1 MATPAAAAAD
11 RAEAESA
18 PSPARGKKKLILFG
32 AVALALLLALGGGA
46 AFWFVHKQAAEVAA
60 DPDAEPG
67 DEPEAVAE
75 EAAPKPKSGKHHL
88 PVFLPLEIFT
98 VNLADRDAERF
109 AQVGITL
116 EVADN
121 KTSDLLKAY
130 MPALR
135 NDVLMLIAHKKAADL
150 QERAGKLE
158 LAREIKRAALKPLA
172 DAADTGDDG
181 DDAPVRAVLFSS
193 FIIQ

>member
-1 MATPAAAAAD
+1 M
-11 RAEAESA
+11 
-18 PSPARGKKKLILFG
+18 
-32 AVALALLLALGGGA
+32 
-46 AFWFVHKQAAEVAA
+46 
-60 DPDAEPG
+60 
-67 DEPEAVAE
+67 
-75 EAAPKPKSGKHHL
+75 
-88 PVFLPLEIFT
+88 
-98 VNLADRDAERF
+98 
-109 AQVGITL
+109 GITL